1 MVIWIFY
8 TSWVKRINPITN
20 LTYRRGDLRADGKFF
35 IQYLTKNLDD
45 EGFYK
50 LKFGEQSWIKR
61 SNKNALA
68 WQKSNKAIHNKRN
81 SEQSLK
87 PRYRAF
93 LLFSSARNR
102 AKKFG
107 LEFNLTKLWV
117 LQKIEQGTCEIS
129 GEKFEFKPHEK
140 FNFNPYSPSLDR
152 IDSKGGYTRENC
164 RVILTALNVAINEF
178 GLDLYLTLAK
188 KVISKNKIKL

>member
-1 MVIWIFY
+1 M
-8 TSWVKRINPITN
+8 KRINPITN
-20 LTYRRGDLRADGKFF
+20 FPYRRGDLRADGKFF

-50 LKFGEQSWIKR
+50 LKFGEQSWIER
-61 SNKNALA
+61 
-68 WQKSNKAIHNKRN
+68 SNKAIYNKRN

-129 GEKFEFKPHEK
+129 GEKFEFKSHVE
-140 FNFNPYSPSLDR
+140 FNFNPYPPSLDR
-152 IDSKGGYTRENC
+152 IDSKGGYTIENC